1 MLIAYHAKHEIN
13 GWTHVCTHPEDSP
26 EWSAHDR
33 EWINTLYETGDMVLV
48 CGWNMWQIVNEA
60 RS

>member
-1 MLIAYHAKHEIN
+1 MLIAYHARHEIN
-13 GWTHVCTHPEDSP
+13 GWTHVCTHPDDSP
-26 EWSAHDR
+26 EWSAHER

-48 CGWNMWQIVNEA
+48 CGWNMWQIVNET